1 MTGTPPSLDRLL
13 AALARGDADDDSAWR
28 SFVAEYS
35 RLIIHV
41 ARSVTG
47 SHDDAMDA
55 YAFVLE
61 QLRADRCRRLRE
73 FAADPRSK
81 LSTWLVVVARRLCLD
96 LYRHRYGR
104 NRGESGE
111 QRVFRRRLQDLLGE
125 AIEPSE
131 LPAPRS
137 GRAEL
142 AVRETELLSG
152 LDYALATLAPSDR
165 LLIRLRFEDDLP
177 AHEIARLT
185 GFPTPHHV
193 YRRINVVLAE
203 LREALRARGIESAIP

>member
-1 MTGTPPSLDRLL
+1 M
-13 AALARGDADDDSAWR
+13 AAIAASPESNACFGAD
-28 SFVAEYS
+28 
-35 RLIIHV
+35 
-41 ARSVTG
+41 
-47 SHDDAMDA
+47 
-55 YAFVLE
+55 
-61 QLRADRCRRLRE
+61 
-73 FAADPRSK
+73 
-81 LSTWLVVVARRLCLD
+81 
-96 LYRHRYGR
+96 
-104 NRGESGE
+104 
-111 QRVFRRRLQDLLGE
+111 FRIFSGE

-142 AVRETELLSG
+142 AIRETELLSG
-152 LDYALATLAPSDR
+152 LDYALATLAPRDR

-203 LREALRARGIESAIP
+203 LREVLRARGIESAIP